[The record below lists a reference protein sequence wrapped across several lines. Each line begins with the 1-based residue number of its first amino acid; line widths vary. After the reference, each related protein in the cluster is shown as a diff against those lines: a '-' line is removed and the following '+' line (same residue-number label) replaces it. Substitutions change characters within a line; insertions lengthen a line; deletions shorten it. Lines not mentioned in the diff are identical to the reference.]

1 MRLVPTH
8 TLVENAVPLVSLGS
22 GEARLADEMARFVA
36 PGAGSTSDLLRELR
50 AAFPDSPLAVRVRAL
65 AALQRR

>member
-1 MRLVPTH
+1 MHVVPTH
-8 TLVENAVPLVSLGS
+8 SVVQNAIPLTETELAESMAKFVSS
-22 GEARLADEMARFVA
+22 GGE
-36 PGAGSTSDLLRELR
+36 GSTAEMLRNLR